1 LRDQTE
7 EVDRFLRDLDHPLK
21 EEIVAARD
29 IILGADKEITEHI
42 KWNAP
47 SFCYQ
52 GQDRVTFKL
61 HPQDGIHLILH
72 RGAKV
77 RDAED
82 FNFEDS
88 SGLMKRLAPDRAM
101 VALSDMSDVDAQ
113 EGALRKL
120 VGEWFKATA
129 SQ

>member
-1 LRDQTE
+1 MRDQTDE
-7 EVDRFLRDLDHPLK
+7 ADRFLRDLDYPLK
-21 EEIVAARD
+21 EEIVAVRD

-61 HPQDGIHLILH
+61 HPQDGIHLIFH

-88 SGLMKRLAPDRAM
+88 SG
-101 VALSDMSDVDAQ
+101 S
-113 EGALRKL
+113 
-120 VGEWFKATA
+120 
-129 SQ
+129 